1 MHALLRASA
10 PGLALARHFPLPALP
25 GPAPPSSYAYAVRAP
40 QNGTAPSPSP
50 PAPLPAAPIAPAD
63 ADAPTRLG
71 ARAQLFYALLALATN
86 AVLPFVIPRP
96 PSAAD
101 AGAGAKRGR
110 GMRHSKLMPSG
121 VDALGLDTTDLS
133 AVGGGTTP
141 SPLNS
146 LSPGGW
152 GERHKAAWWKR
163 AWRGVT
169 SLEVPA
175 AARVPLPTLW
185 AASHA
190 VFAGCMVGSF
200 FTHSVTGATLLIT
213 CTGFSWGVTQWAPFS
228 LLAEAIL
235 TTPLPPHHPARTGPG
250 SRGGA
255 ISMSSTIR
263 LADARSHQ
271 QHGPAQNEEEE
282 GFLVARPGE
291 ESDSDTD
298 TDSEGSGAGTARA
311 RERVGGG
318 DEDED
323 ADEDSGSELEFVRPR
338 SRGRDGSG
346 SGVGK
351 GKGKGRAQEGEYET
365 ADESDDDDDD
375 DGDEVYADAEDGG
388 AGTYPPPPPRP
399 RHTKR
404 RSQSKAQRLLGN
416 PAAQLSVVDVLTP
429 RSTWGEFEGAGGVR
443 LDDDGRGRGRD
454 FAFDDDADADADVER
469 GLLGGGGR
477 AGEGLSAKAGVILGI
492 HNIFIVIPQFLV
504 SGLAAA
510 IFAIFDGGPAPVE
523 GVAAAGPETERGRNS
538 VVVVFRIGG
547 IWASI
552 AFVLAWRLAREMRR
566 Q

>member
-1 MHALLRASA
+1 MAHS
-10 PGLALARHFPLPALP
+10 P
-25 GPAPPSSYAYAVRAP
+25 PAPPSS
-40 QNGTAPSPSP
+40 TP
-50 PAPLPAAPIAPAD
+50 PPPPRRRRPRPLPPPIPAAPVD

-86 AVLPFVIPRP
+86 AILPFVIPRP
-96 PSAAD
+96 L
-101 AGAGAKRGR
+101 AGDDDEDGANPNPKNKRRGR
-110 GMRHSKLMPSG
+110 AMRNSKLMGRVEVGLGIDTANLGGNG
-121 VDALGLDTTDLS
+121 VGVG
-133 AVGGGTTP
+133 VGGGI
-141 SPLNS
+141 SP
-146 LSPGGW
+146 LSPGGHLTPLSPGRGINAW
-152 GERHKAAWWKR
+152 GESHKLSWWRRGWRAVAAM
-163 AWRGVT
+163 
-169 SLEVPA
+169 EVPEGM
-175 AARVPLPTLW
+175 RVPLPTLW

-235 TTPLPPHHPARTGPG
+235 TTPVSPPTHA
-250 SRGGA
+250 RGGGES

-263 LADARSHQ
+263 LADARSARPQTHTPQ
-271 QHGPAQNEEEE
+271 MNEEEE

-291 ESDSDTD
+291 ESDSDGEEAVT
-298 TDSEGSGAGTARA
+298 A
-311 RERVGGG
+311 RERDEGGK
-318 DEDED
+318 D
-323 ADEDSGSELEFVRPR
+323 ADEDSGSEMEFVRPR
-338 SRGRDGSG
+338 SRGRGRDPFAD
-346 SGVGK
+346 
-351 GKGKGRAQEGEYET
+351 KGKGRARDEEGEYET
-365 ADESDDDDDD
+365 GDEESESDDD
-375 DGDEVYADAEDGG
+375 EYADAEDGG
-388 AGTYPPPPPRP
+388 VGADTYPPPAPRP

-429 RSTWGEFEGAGGVR
+429 RSTWGEFEGGR
-443 LDDDGRGRGRD
+443 LDDDGRGD
-454 FAFDDDADADADVER
+454 FAYDDSAEADADLER
-469 GLLGGGGR
+469 GLLGGGRGKGR
-477 AGEGLSAKAGVILGI
+477 TGEGEGLSAKAGVILGI

-504 SGLAAA
+504 SGLAAV

-523 GVAAAGPETERGRNS
+523 GVAEAETGRNS